1 MKKKFAAKYVFL
13 AAALFLLSMGS
24 CGKNLPSD
32 EEITEFPTKALQ
44 LTQNP
49 TPFPIEVTDI
59 TYYTLSEDL
68 ETVEVTSVLTGNV
81 NMTPK
86 ELAEYVAGTME
97 DVSVIVELRDVT
109 VEEENL
115 IVDFESDSVPVC
127 YAGSRLESA
136 ILDALSQSLLD
147 NFSEYSGIIF
157 RAGGAAYQ
165 SENRNF
171 DLNYVYMGR

>member
-1 MKKKFAAKYVFL
+1 MKRKFAAKCVFL

-24 CGKNLPSD
+24 CGKNPPSD
-32 EEITEFPTKALQ
+32 EEITEFPTKAPQ
-44 LTQNP
+44 LTQ
-49 TPFPIEVTDI
+49 TSTLFPIEVTNI

-68 ETVEVTSVLTGNV
+68 ETVEVTSVLTGSV
-81 NMTPK
+81 TMTPR

-97 DVSVIVELRDVT
+97 DVSVTVSLRDVT

-115 IVDFESDSVPVC
+115 IVDFERDSVPVC